1 VRVVSFFRASS
12 ELLCADAT
20 GCCANFFLTGL
31 VAVSI
36 SDADLLSVR
45 AALFFALVP
54 TLVGLGDGNIG
65 GLWNAVAIVSC
76 VRGGVEVDVAA
87 VVAADDGGTVTRLR
101 PADAT
106 SNAASLIAHSVA
118 VDIEFVA
125 DGAFVVD
132 VGASAV
138 APVPAS
144 SGKGAK
150 PRSAKVPVKYVRS
163 CS

>member
-1 VRVVSFFRASS
+1 MRVVSFFRASS

-87 VVAADDGGTVTRLR
+87 VVAADDGGTVTR
-101 PADAT
+101 
-106 SNAASLIAHSVA
+106 SLIAHSVA